1 MKPIQG
7 YILYRNC
14 GRGGG
19 RGGGWSLE
27 LWKKEKRE
35 EKALEIHLFGVI
47 WIQKILKSC
56 KKQKIISKE
65 SIHN

>member
-19 RGGGWSLE
+19 GWSLE
-27 LWKKEKRE
+27 LWKKEERE

-47 WIQKILKSC
+47 
-56 KKQKIISKE
+56 
-65 SIHN
+65 